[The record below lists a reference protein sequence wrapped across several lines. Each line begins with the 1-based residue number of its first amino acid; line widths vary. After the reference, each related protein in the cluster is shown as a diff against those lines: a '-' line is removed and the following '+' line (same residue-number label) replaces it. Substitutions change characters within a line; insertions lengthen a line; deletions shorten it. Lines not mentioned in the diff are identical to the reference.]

1 MQDATSPA
9 ELTSWNYNE
18 TGAREAIEAF
28 VRGIENDGVD
38 ASERIAVFDND
49 GTLWSEKPNYFQADF
64 VQYRKNLGQSV
75 TEESMEVYHQAVLD
89 WLQTAKHPTE
99 GCLYTDLIYQPML
112 ELLNYLRAHDFKTY
126 IVSGGGIEFV
136 RPWAEAAYGIPPEQ
150 VIGSNV
156 RTAFR
161 DDPPTIVRLPE
172 PQNVAEEPKK
182 LFYEQALFLDDKF
195 GKPVGINAH
204 IGRRPLAAFGNSDG
218 DKQMLQWT
226 TSGPGRRFGLLIHH
240 TDKNREWQYDEPS
253 DEGQLTQGTLD
264 EAAAKGWTVVDMEKD
279 WAHVSPPFPTAD
291 GTSV

>member
-1 MQDATSPA
+1 MSDLA
-9 ELTSWNYNE
+9 SWNTAANNG

-28 VRGIENDGVD
+28 VQGVVSDGVD
-38 ASERIAVFDND
+38 VSERIAVFDND

-64 VQYRKNLGQSV
+64 IQYRQALGQPV
-75 TEESMEVYHQAVLD
+75 TEEPMEDYHQAVLS
-89 WLQTAKHPTE
+89 WLQTAKHPDK

-112 ELLNYLRAHDFKTY
+112 ELLDYLRAHDFKTY

-172 PQNVAEEPKK
+172 PQGAAEEPKK
-182 LFYEQALFLDDKF
+182 LFYQQALFLDDKF

-218 DKQMLQWT
+218 DKQMLEWT
-226 TSGPGRRFGLLIHH
+226 TSGPGPRFGLLIHH
-240 TDKNREWQYDEPS
+240 TDGVREWEYDAPS
-253 DEGQLTQGTLD
+253 EEGQLTQGTLD
-264 EAAAKGWTVVDMEKD
+264 EAANKGWTVVDMARD
-279 WAHVSPPFPTAD
+279 WAHVSPPLTGD
-291 GTSV
+291 